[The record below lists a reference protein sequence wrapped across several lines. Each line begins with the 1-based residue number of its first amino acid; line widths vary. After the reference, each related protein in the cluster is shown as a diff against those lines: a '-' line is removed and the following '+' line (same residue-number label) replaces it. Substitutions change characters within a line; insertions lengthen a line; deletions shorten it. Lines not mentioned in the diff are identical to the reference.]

1 MQPPHLFDAKQQPLS
16 SLSLS
21 SLFLSLV
28 PLSRC
33 SANSGLIT
41 RELSSIV
48 RPVPVLFVSTY
59 PHVTENLENRR

>member
-28 PLSRC
+28 LSRR

-48 RPVPVLFVSTY
+48 IPVLFVSTY
-59 PHVTENLENRR
+59 PTENVIKNLENRR